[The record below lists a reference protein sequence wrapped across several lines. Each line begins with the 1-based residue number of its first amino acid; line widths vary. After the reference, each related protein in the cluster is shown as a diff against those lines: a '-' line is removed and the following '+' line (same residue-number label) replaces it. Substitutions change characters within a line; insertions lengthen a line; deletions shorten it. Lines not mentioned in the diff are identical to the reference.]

1 VRLVGEDVRM
11 VLLRDIPRYGRVRL
25 LNEVSVG
32 ATTTSQLKSLRI
44 EIYIPVYKASLP
56 G

>member
-1 VRLVGEDVRM
+1 M
-11 VLLRDIPRYGRVRL
+11 VLLRGSLGYGRVRL

-32 ATTTSQLKSLRI
+32 VTAIDQLMSFRMWGHSLDG
-44 EIYIPVYKASLP
+44 KAFLP